1 MVDLAL
7 QLPPLSEVAR
17 LDAEISERMHRL
29 SSGRGGGDDMG
40 QVAALIRERANAT
53 LPKALLMRRAERGLT
68 D

>member
-1 MVDLAL
+1 MADSAL

-29 SSGRGGGDDMG
+29 FSGHGSGDDMG
-40 QVAALIRERANAT
+40 QVTALIRERANAT
-53 LPKALLMRRAERGLT
+53 LPKALLERRALRGLS